1 MIPVELKIGGVAVST
16 PPTSSRSRT
25 RHPVNASRASSRV
38 SVRRTYTH
46 LVTEVPS
53 DDSLDRP
60 LADAERIALLAL
72 PLPGVFSTVA
82 PDGSV
87 HSVPIHFVFIDD
99 EIRFIAESDSV
110 KVRNARRT
118 GRATLCVTT
127 TVDEERRYVTVEGP
141 VRIEDGLVQADLEAL
156 DHRYGRDSGSAA
168 DEEYADTVTLV
179 VRPERWL
186 GRADSD

>member
-1 MIPVELKIGGVAVST
+1 M
-16 PPTSSRSRT
+16 
-25 RHPVNASRASSRV
+25 
-38 SVRRTYTH
+38 
-46 LVTEVPS
+46 TEVPS
-53 DDSLDRP
+53 DDSVDRP

-99 EIRFIAESDSV
+99 DRVHRSESDSV

-127 TVDEERRYVTVEGP
+127 TVDAEPRYVTVEGP
-141 VRIEDGLVQADLEAL
+141 VG
-156 DHRYGRDSGSAA
+156 
-168 DEEYADTVTLV
+168 
-179 VRPERWL
+179 
-186 GRADSD
+186 